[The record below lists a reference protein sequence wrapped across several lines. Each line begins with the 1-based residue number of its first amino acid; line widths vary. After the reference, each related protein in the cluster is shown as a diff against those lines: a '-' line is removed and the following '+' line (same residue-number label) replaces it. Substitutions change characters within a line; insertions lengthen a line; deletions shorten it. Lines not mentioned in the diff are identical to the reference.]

1 MVDGQDRSKC
11 VPFGRPMTRL
21 SDAER
26 ALIEHK
32 PASLKLGWRFL
43 RWLRGSELYAPLD
56 AAGLSELIRY
66 AAACEVEYV
75 VGEWLR
81 QGATLTGV
89 ELQLLRAQPQACPPG
104 GLLSPSSVASILAGW
119 RLGAARLHEQMP
131 HDRHSHIDW

>member
-1 MVDGQDRSKC
+1 MVDGEGRSKC
-11 VPFGRPMTRL
+11 VPFGRPMVRL

-32 PASLKLGWRFL
+32 PASLKFGWRFL
-43 RWLRGSELYAPLD
+43 RWLPGRELYAPLD

-89 ELQLLRAQPQACPPG
+89 ELQLLRAQPLACPPG
-104 GLLSPSSVASILAGW
+104 GLLSPSSVALVLAGW
-119 RLGAARLHEQMP
+119 RLGAARLHEQGLQ
-131 HDRHSHIDW
+131 DRHSHIDW